1 MRKAIIFMIISALS
15 FSVLNIL
22 VKDLRHFNV
31 YQIVFF
37 RSAITL
43 FFTIPL
49 LIKNNIKPL
58 GNQRKLLFARGIIG
72 FVAMTLFFASL
83 KYLKTGTAVSIRYI
97 SPIFAAIFA
106 VFLLKEKI
114 KWNQWM
120 YFGIAFLGVLILK
133 GFDTDVSTIGFL
145 IVLGSAVLTG
155 LVFMLIRKINTRDHP
170 LVVINYFMGISTFIS
185 GIFTIFYWR
194 TPSDLD
200 WLSLVSLGVFGFI
213 GQYYMTKAFQTSE
226 INKSA
231 PLKYI
236 EVLFTMLAGVFWLDE
251 KYTIIGLLGAGVVIT
266 GVALN
271 TVFVA
276 RNKS

>member
-1 MRKAIIFMIISALS
+1 
-15 FSVLNIL
+15 
-22 VKDLRHFNV
+22 
-31 YQIVFF
+31 
-37 RSAITL
+37 
-43 FFTIPL
+43 
-49 LIKNNIKPL
+49 
-58 GNQRKLLFARGIIG
+58 
-72 FVAMTLFFASL
+72 MTLFFASL
-83 KYLKTGTAVSIRYI
+83 QYLKTGTAVSIRYI

-114 KWNQWM
+114 KWNQWI
-120 YFGIAFLGVLILK
+120 YFAIAFLGVLILK
-133 GFDTDVSTIGFL
+133 GFDTDVSTVGFL

-170 LVVINYFMGISTFIS
+170 LVVINYFMGISALIS
-185 GIFTIFYWR
+185 GVFTIFYWR
-194 TPSDLD
+194 TPSALD
-200 WLSLVSLGVFGFI
+200 WLSLISLGVFGFI

-276 RNKS
+276 KNKP

>member
-1 MRKAIIFMIISALS
+1 MIISALS

-37 RSAITL
+37 RSIITL

-49 LIKNNIKPL
+49 LVKNNVNLL
-58 GNQRKLLFARGIIG
+58 GNERKLLLARGIVG
-72 FVAMTLFFASL
+72 FVAMTLFFISL

-120 YFGIAFLGVLILK
+120 YFFIAFLGVLILK
-133 GFDTDVSTIGFL
+133 GFDSEVSTLGFL
-145 IVLGSAVLTG
+145 FVIASAVLTG
-155 LVFMLIRKINTRDHP
+155 LIFILIRKIGTRDHP
-170 LVVINYFMGISTFIS
+170 LVIISYFMGISALIS
-185 GIFTIFYWR
+185 GVFTLFYWT
-194 TPSDLD
+194 TPTNTE
-200 WLSLVSLGVFGFI
+200 WLRFVSLGVFGYF

-236 EVLFTMLAGVFWLDE
+236 EVVFTMLAGVFWLDE
-251 KYTIIGLLGAGVVIT
+251 KYTFIGLIGAGIVIIGVV
-266 GVALN
+266 LN
-271 TVFVA
+271 TVYVA
-276 RNKS
+276 RKK